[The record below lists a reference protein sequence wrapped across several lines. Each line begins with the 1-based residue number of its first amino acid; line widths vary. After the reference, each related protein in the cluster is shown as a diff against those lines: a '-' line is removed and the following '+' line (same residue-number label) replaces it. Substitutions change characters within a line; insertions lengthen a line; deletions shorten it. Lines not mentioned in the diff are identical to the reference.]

1 MKRPSVKRPMF
12 AAAIAALALAL
23 SGGLPAQAAE
33 ITVLGGMGVVSAIR
47 DLAPAFEQKT
57 GHKVIISQEQIP
69 TMNEKIGSGAPAD
82 VAAIAPYAAAEW
94 TAKGKM
100 VAGTATNFAQAG
112 VGVAVKAGAPKPDI
126 STVAAFKAAM
136 LAAKSIGYS
145 RGGSGNVAARVME
158 KLGIADE
165 LKARTQF
172 IDGRPVAEDVA
183 KGLVEIG
190 LQQINVIIPVEGID
204 YVGPLP
210 PDLQDTVKF
219 TGAVLTSSKQ
229 PEAAKAF
236 LAFIASPE
244 AAPLIKKSA
253 MEPWH

>member
-1 MKRPSVKRPMF
+1 M
-12 AAAIAALALAL
+12 
-23 SGGLPAQAAE
+23 
-33 ITVLGGMGVVSAIR
+33 
-47 DLAPAFEQKT
+47 
-57 GHKVIISQEQIP
+57 
-69 TMNEKIGSGAPAD
+69 
-82 VAAIAPYAAAEW
+82 
-94 TAKGKM
+94 
-100 VAGTATNFAQAG
+100 
-112 VGVAVKAGAPKPDI
+112 
-126 STVAAFKAAM
+126 
-136 LAAKSIGYS
+136 KSIGYS
-145 RGGSGNVAARVME
+145 RGGSGNIAAHVME

-190 LQQINVIIPVEGID
+190 LQQINVILPVEGID

-219 TGAVLTSSKQ
+219 TGAVLTSSRQ

-244 AAPLIKKSA
+244 AASPIRQCDGAEWQTASKSDPHPE
-253 MEPWH
+253 EPAKAGVSKDGHSPQHVDRPSFETRPSCTAPQDEVQQR